1 MRRHGLG
8 DAWREGVGNR
18 SEWLEHVAWEEHV
31 QVEVKGKWGQS
42 MWPMVKGNR
51 SFCLMEDGA
60 INLAKEHC
68 WGGSHVYLIDF
79 DTSKGS
85 IIGS

>member
-1 MRRHGLG
+1 
-8 DAWREGVGNR
+8 
-18 SEWLEHVAWEEHV
+18 
-31 QVEVKGKWGQS
+31 
-42 MWPMVKGNR
+42 MVKGNR